1 MKKILIFNKK
11 KKKNKKKIFHF
22 LEFLLL
28 IIESRN
34 AKTKFKYFNPT
45 FEFFLFKH
53 KRLEFYSRFFAKPIY
68 TSSALCS
75 FHLRQSKN
83 YLR

>member
-28 IIESRN
+28 IIESGMQKPN
-34 AKTKFKYFNPT
+34 LNI
-45 FEFFLFKH
+45 LI
-53 KRLEFYSRFFAKPIY
+53 RLSSSFYSN
-68 TSSALCS
+68 T
-75 FHLRQSKN
+75 N
-83 YLR
+83 D

>member
-11 KKKNKKKIFHF
+11 KKEKKENNISF

-45 FEFFLFKH
+45 FKFLLFKYP
-53 KRLEFYSRFFAKPIY
+53 RLEFYFRFFAKPIY
-68 TSSALCS
+68 TNSALCS

-83 YLR
+83 CLR